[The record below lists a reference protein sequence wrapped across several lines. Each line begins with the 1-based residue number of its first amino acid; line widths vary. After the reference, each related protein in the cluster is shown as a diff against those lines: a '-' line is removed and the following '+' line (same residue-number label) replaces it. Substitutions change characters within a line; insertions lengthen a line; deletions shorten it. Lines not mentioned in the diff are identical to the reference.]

1 MTMPGKGRRSITVN
15 SLRYHYLI
23 AFERSERVSIQSA
36 DGNSS
41 FLFVFPFAI
50 MKPSHIAAAIR
61 YGISCGWTPTQKAHD
76 CWLAF
81 DVDANDV
88 AHFEHIPLDDIRQ
101 WVKWMGVG
109 LNSRTRVRGTTG
121 PRRQIGCRLQNN

>member
-23 AFERSERVSIQSA
+23 AFERSERVLIRSA
-36 DGNSS
+36 DGNGS

-61 YGISCGWTPTQKAHD
+61 YGISCGWMPTQKAHN

-88 AHFEHIPLDDIRQ
+88 AHFEHIPLDDFR
-101 WVKWMGVG
+101 VVTYPSMGKLDG
-109 LNSRTRVRGTTG
+109 CGFEFPDTRPWYDR
-121 PRRQIGCRLQNN
+121 PSPADRL